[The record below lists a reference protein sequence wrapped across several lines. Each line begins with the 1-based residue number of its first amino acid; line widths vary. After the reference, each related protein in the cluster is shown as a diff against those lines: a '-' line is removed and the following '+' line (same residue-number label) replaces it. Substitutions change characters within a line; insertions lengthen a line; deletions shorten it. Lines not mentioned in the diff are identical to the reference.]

1 MSSKIS
7 IKIEKNESGYSAY
20 SPEIEG
26 YRTEGDSLDV
36 VIDEIK
42 EAIRLYLSKTDNKAT
57 NTANQSLLELFE
69 SITADM
75 TEEEIK
81 QLPSDGAEQHD
92 HYIYGT
98 PKKKQ

>member
-42 EAIRLYLSKTDNKAT
+42 EAIRLYLAKTDNKAT